1 MATESL
7 EDIDEIV
14 HEPSRE
20 FVESTNVWQFMQA
33 HDIDDYEQLIERTT
47 TEVDGVEASGV
58 DWFWDEIVDYLD
70 IDFYE
75 DYDTVRDD
83 SGAQRAPDA
92 ASGETVREGGP
103 QFTDWYPGGEINIA
117 HNVVDRHAASDSET
131 RNKVACI
138 WEGEDGDI
146 REVTYHELER
156 QSNKVANA
164 LEARGIE
171 TGDTVGLYMP
181 MVPEVVSILYGCF
194 KVGAIA
200 VPIFSGFG
208 VDATA
213 TRIEDPECSVL
224 FTGDGF
230 LRRGDPVTL
239 KETADEAIEQADTD
253 VESVIVYDRLGLAS
267 EARSASDERA
277 GSETTREH
285 EGRDIPWTD
294 GRDEDWATAVEPQA
308 DDYKTKSLPA
318 DQESMLL
325 YSSGT
330 TGKPKGIV
338 HTHAGV
344 QVQCAKELYFGFDLK
359 PADRFFW
366 VSDIGWMM
374 GPWTLIGNHTFGNTM
389 FMYEGAPDYPDPDR
403 FWEMIDRH
411 ALTQF
416 GISPTAIRALR
427 KQGSRQTE
435 PDEPSEIEDF
445 GDDEWIEGH
454 DLSSLRLLGST
465 GEPWDPESWL
475 WFYENV
481 GGGDTPIINISGG
494 TEICGC
500 FLMPMP
506 INSLKPCTL
515 GGPGL
520 GMDIDVVNS
529 EGESIVDTN
538 ERGYLVARDSCPS
551 MSKSL
556 WSGDERYL
564 EEYWSTWEDLWDHG
578 DWAQRD
584 ADGFWFLHGRADD
597 ALNVAGRKVGPAEV
611 EGAAMEH
618 DDINQAAAV
627 GVPDDTTG
635 TAVVLYVVVEEGVE
649 ETDALREEVTEEI
662 GAELGKPF
670 RPREVLF
677 VDEFPKTQSG
687 KIIRRAVQATHTGE
701 DLGDMSSIENP
712 GALDEIAN
720 AR

>member
-1 MATESL
+1 MSRERERRTDAA
-7 EDIDEIV
+7 V
-14 HEPSRE
+14 YHPSQE
-20 FVESTNVWQFMQA
+20 FVESTNVYDFMRT
-33 HDIDDYEQLIERTT
+33 HDIDGYDGLIERTT
-47 TEVDGVEASGV
+47 SKVRGEPRSGV
-58 DWFWDEIVDYLD
+58 TWFWDELVDYLG
-70 IDFYE
+70 IDFFE
-75 DYDTVRDD
+75 GYDAVRN
-83 SGAQRAPDA
+83 DA
-92 ASGETVREGGP
+92 EGP
-103 QFTDWYPGGEINIA
+103 QFTEWYPGGELNA
-117 HNVVDRHAASDSET
+117 AYNTVDRHAAPDAET

-138 WEGEDGDI
+138 WEGEPGDV
-146 REVTYHELER
+146 REVTYHELHR
-156 QSNKVANA
+156 QSNRVAKY
-164 LEARGIE
+164 LESRGVE

-181 MVPEVVSILYGCF
+181 MVPEVISILYGCF
-194 KVGAIA
+194 KIGAVA

-213 TRIEDPECSVL
+213 TRIGDAECSVL

-230 LRRGDPVTL
+230 YRRGSQVTL
-239 KETADEAIEQADTD
+239 KESADEAIDEAGH
-253 VESVIVYDRLGLAS
+253 VEHTVVYDRLGLAS
-267 EARSASDERA
+267 AEEV
-277 GSETTREH
+277 
-285 EGRDIPWTD
+285 PWDD
-294 GRDEDWATAVEPQA
+294 GRDEHWEGTVAAA
-308 DDYKTKSLPA
+308 DDDYDTKSLPA

-338 HTHAGV
+338 HTQAGALL
-344 QVQCAKELYFGFDLK
+344 QAAKEVYFGMDLK
-359 PADRFFW
+359 PSDRFFW

-374 GPWTLIGNHTFGNTM
+374 GPWTLMGTHAHGGTM
-389 FMYEGAPDYPDPDR
+389 VMYEGAPDHPEPDR
-403 FWEMIDRH
+403 FWQLIDDH
-411 ALTQF
+411 GVTQF

-427 KQGSRQTE
+427 KRG
-435 PDEPSEIEDF
+435 
-445 GDDEWIEGH
+445 DEWVEDY

-475 WFYENV
+475 WFHEEV

-494 TEICGC
+494 TEIMGC

-506 INSLKPCTL
+506 ITPLKPCTL

-520 GMDIDVVNS
+520 GMDID
-529 EGESIVDTN
+529 IVDRNGDSVADTH
-538 ERGYLVARDSCPS
+538 ERGFLVARDSCPS
-551 MSKSL
+551 MTKSL

-564 EEYWSTWEDLWDHG
+564 EEYWNSFEDLWDHG
-578 DWAQRD
+578 DWAQKD

-618 DDINQAAAV
+618 DAVNQAAAV

-635 TAVVLYVVVEEGVE
+635 TAVVLYAVLEAG
-649 ETDALREEVTEEI
+649 ETESDDLREAIRDTV

-677 VDEFPKTQSG
+677 VDAFPKTQSG
-687 KIIRRAVQATHTGE
+687 KIIRRAIGAIYTGE

-712 GALDEIAN
+712 DVLDEIEA

>member
-7 EDIDEIV
+7 EDIDEVV
-14 HEPSRE
+14 HEPSQE
-20 FVESTNVWQFMQA
+20 FVESTNVWQFMQEYG
-33 HDIDDYEQLIERTT
+33 IDDYDDLIARTT
-47 TEVDGVEASGV
+47 TDVDGEPESGV
-58 DWFWDEIVDYLD
+58 EWFWDELVDYLD
-70 IDFYE
+70 VEFYE

-83 SGAQRAPDA
+83 SD
-92 ASGETVREGGP
+92 GP
-103 QFTDWYPGGEINIA
+103 QFSDWYPGGELNAA
-117 HNVVDRHAASDSET
+117 HNVVDRHAAADDER
-131 RNKVACI
+131 RNKVATI
-138 WEGEDGDI
+138 WEGEDGDV
-146 REVTYHELER
+146 REVTYHELHR
-156 QSNKVANA
+156 QANKVANA
-164 LEARGIE
+164 LEERGIE

-239 KETADEAIEQADTD
+239 KGTADDAIDQVETD
-253 VESVIVYDRLGLAS
+253 VESVVVYDRLGLAG
-267 EARSASDERA
+267 DE
-277 GSETTREH
+277 E
-285 EGRDIPWTD
+285 IPWTD
-294 GRDEDWATAVEPQA
+294 GRDEHWDEAIETQ
-308 DDYKTKSLPA
+308 DDEYDTKSLPS

-338 HTHAGV
+338 HTHAGALM
-344 QVQCAKELYFGFDLK
+344 QAAKEIHFGFDQQ
-359 PADRFFW
+359 PSDRFFW

-374 GPWTLIGNHTFGNTM
+374 GPWTLMGNHVHGGTI
-389 FMYEGAPDYPDPDR
+389 FMYEGAPDYPEPDR
-403 FWEMIDRH
+403 FWQMIDRH
-411 ALTQF
+411 ELTQF

-427 KQGSRQTE
+427 KKG
-435 PDEPSEIEDF
+435 DHWVED
-445 GDDEWIEGH
+445 H

-494 TEICGC
+494 TEIMGC
-500 FLMPMP
+500 FLMPLP
-506 INSLKPCTL
+506 TQPLKPCTL

-520 GMDIDVVNS
+520 GMNIDIVDAT
-529 EGESIVDTN
+529 GESIKDDH

-551 MSKSL
+551 MTKSL

-564 EEYWSTWEDLWDHG
+564 EEYWARFEDPPMWDHG
-578 DWAQRD
+578 DWAQED
-584 ADGFWFLHGRADD
+584 EDGFWFLHGRADD

-618 DDINQAAAV
+618 DDVNQAAAV

-635 TAVVLYVVVEEGVE
+635 TAVVLYVITEDDVDESDG
-649 ETDALREEVTEEI
+649 LREEIREMVGE
-662 GAELGKPF
+662 ELGKPF

-687 KIIRRAVQATHTGE
+687 KIIRRAVEATYTGE
-701 DLGDMSSIENP
+701 DLGDLSSIENP
-712 GALDEIAN
+712 GALEAIED